1 MKSSCRAAVTLVL
14 FPLWFGCL
22 VGAALAGTVYAA
34 IEDAQRERR
43 VTRDTDNI
51 RLPFSSS
58 RRPPMGASTP
68 ATRRTGTEQDD
79 YTTMELRYFIFDA
92 AQNGAAI
99 EWIADGG
106 ASVNVRN

>member
-22 VGAALAGTVYAA
+22 IGAALAGTVYAA

-43 VTRDTDNI
+43 RREEERVTRDTEGYWKRI
-51 RLPFSSS
+51 WTELPNDVPTVTTVASSA
-58 RRPPMGASTP
+58 G
-68 ATRRTGTEQDD
+68 E
-79 YTTMELRYFIFDA
+79 MEARYFIYDA
-92 AQNGAAI
+92 HERGPVI
-99 EWIADGG
+99 EWLADGG